1 MFIEI
6 LKWIVIES
14 LKAYLIEEAVNILRQ
29 AVNILRQYVMPQ
41 MRRLLSFFAKEVKQ
55 LRGKQPLQ
63 LLIQR
68 KKQPL
73 QQLKILARTVFSLM
87 RILLDY
93 FKK

>member
-1 MFIEI
+1 MQIFVDCAKLALMEI
-6 LKWIVIES
+6 A
-14 LKAYLIEEAVNILRQ
+14 KAYLIGEAARILR
-29 AVNILRQYVMPQ
+29 RQI
-41 MRRLLSFFAKEVKQ
+41 RRLVPFFVKKAKQ

-87 RILLDY
+87 RRLLDY
-93 FKK
+93 FLK